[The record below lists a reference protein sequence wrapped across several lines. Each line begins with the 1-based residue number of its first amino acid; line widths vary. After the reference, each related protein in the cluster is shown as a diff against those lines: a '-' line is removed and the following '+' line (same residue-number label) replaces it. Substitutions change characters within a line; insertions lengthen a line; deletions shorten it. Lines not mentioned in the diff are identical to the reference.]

1 MMIDVEQTELMRRI
15 VAKSVMLF
23 EKLELKSQWIQLEGD
38 HSADKHLDMW
48 AKVLSSDNEPEK
60 LSQFRELAGLSI
72 LDTEFMLSPVVL
84 RNEASLPAWANTL
97 ARVLNYFT
105 ETETVAGCLE
115 KDNPIPFEEL
125 LLPFV
130 ADFQQRIAGCLG
142 EERLSKECHQQIQR
156 KLLQL
161 LSDYTANTFYLEFQ
175 VFQTHNSSLVGNW
188 NFVTENNSCKVYQQ
202 FIKEFCDRRHQ
213 DFFAEYAMVGRILG
227 TLTNLW
233 YEAIVEFLKRIDADW
248 TELEAT
254 FNHGI
259 SLGEVNKIILS
270 LSDRHCGGRSVIA
283 LSFKNGKKLVYK
295 PKNLAMEAAFSQV
308 LDWLNHQ
315 GKLSRQMKVMKVLDK
330 NFYGWV
336 EFIESVECRD
346 EEELEAFY
354 HRTGILLGLGYILEA
369 TDMHQENIIAHG
381 AYPVL
386 IDCETLLQHRA
397 NLQVTDQQ
405 HNTANSAA
413 IEQLSNSV
421 LRSHFLPDLVVGK
434 DNSNIYDMSGLGSF
448 AEQKLTYEKPQWK
461 NINTDT
467 MRLEQESHQ
476 ILPIFPNI
484 PRCNQTPVGYETYA
498 QSIIGGFAEIYRLIL
513 THRHE
518 LLKSDGLLS
527 IFKHQ
532 EVRFV
537 FRNTM
542 VYGLTHRYMH
552 QPKFM
557 EEGVAYS
564 IVLEQLARGHLFME
578 DKSPGNAILQ
588 AERKS
593 MQELDIPYFTANV
606 NDTALRFEGQEIVP
620 DYFQAPSY
628 LRMLELIREANE
640 DDLFKQTTIIKQ
652 SLSARLMTGH
662 QNGDILLV
670 PDTDKEFAL
679 SFSKKEAIDQ
689 ARHLASQIMRH
700 SIRGV
705 DGSITWIAPLYIQEL
720 QLYKVRLLPL
730 HIYDGLTGIAL
741 FFAALYKVTEENQ
754 YRDTCYKILQTVR
767 KQFREKTT
775 RQDALKQMGHGIAL
789 GYSGIPYAFSQIS
802 YLLNDSVLRAE
813 SVDAVMTIDEISL
826 SAEKNIDVFTGIPG
840 ACLAL
845 LEVFRSTKE
854 EAVLHKAR
862 MCGEIL
868 LQRCEVN
875 KQHQEK
881 ISEQNQRDIVIP
893 NRKNKLISTTFYPS
907 SFIPHRFADSSK
919 HTEINW
925 NDYMYAFAYGEA
937 GIRQTLRRLALVTGE
952 QRFIWLHDKEQTN
965 KISLNEQFSRYTK
978 PPIKSQQ
985 PACFMPGLFTG
996 LAGCG
1001 YSLLRDRYAHLF
1013 PNIFLFE

>member
-1 MMIDVEQTELMRRI
+1 MMINVDQTEFIHRI
-15 VAKSVMLF
+15 VAKSIMLF
-23 EKLELKSQWIQLEGD
+23 EKLDCKSQLIQLE
-38 HSADKHLDMW
+38 DKKSVDKYSNMW
-48 AKVLSSDNEPEK
+48 TKVLSSDDELEK
-60 LSQFRELAGLSI
+60 LSQFMKMADLSSSDVGFI
-72 LDTEFMLSPVVL
+72 LSPVIL
-84 RNEASLPAWANTL
+84 SKTAFLPAWANTL
-97 ARVLNYFT
+97 ARVLNDFT
-105 ETETVAGCLE
+105 ETKTVAGCLE

-130 ADFQQRIAGCLG
+130 KDFQNRITGCLG
-142 EERLSKECHQQIQR
+142 TRRLSQECHQQIQR

-175 VFQTHNSSLVGNW
+175 VFQTHNSPLIGNYDCQS
-188 NFVTENNSCKVYQQ
+188 ENISHKIYQQ
-202 FIKEFCDRRHQ
+202 FIEEFWSHRYL
-213 DFFAEYAMVGRILG
+213 DFFEEYAMLGRILG

-233 YEAIVEFLKRIDADW
+233 YETICEFVERLDADW
-248 TELEAT
+248 EELETT
-254 FNHGI
+254 FNNDVA
-259 SLGEVNKIILS
+259 LGVVNKLCLS

-283 LSFKNGKKLVYK
+283 LSFTNAQKLVYK
-295 PKNLAMEAAFSQV
+295 PKNLAMEAGFSQV

-315 GKLSRQMKVMKVLDK
+315 AKLSHKMKVMKVLDK
-330 NFYGWV
+330 NSHGWA
-336 EFIESVECRD
+336 EFIELVECHD
-346 EEELEAFY
+346 NEELKAFY
-354 HRTGILLGLGYILEA
+354 YRTGILLGLGYILEA

-397 NLQVTDQQ
+397 NLQVTEQQ
-405 HNTANSAA
+405 HNTANSTA
-413 IEQLSNSV
+413 IDLLSNSV

-467 MRLEQESHQ
+467 MRLKQESHQ

-484 PRCNQTPVGYETYA
+484 PRCNQTPVGYETYT
-498 QSIIGGFAEIYRLIL
+498 QSIISGFAEIYRLIL

-564 IVLEQLARGHLFME
+564 IVLEQLARGHLFLE

-767 KQFREKTT
+767 QQFRKPTT
-775 RQDALKQMGHGIAL
+775 RQEALKQMGHGIAL
-789 GYSGIPYAFSQIS
+789 GYSGIPYVFSQIS
-802 YLLNDSVLRAE
+802 RLLNDSNLQQE
-813 SVDAVMTIDEISL
+813 SIDAVMTIDEVSL
-826 SAEKNIDVFTGIPG
+826 SFEPNLDVFTGVAG

-845 LEVFRSTKE
+845 LEVFDLTTKK
-854 EAVLHKAR
+854 AVLHKACI
-862 MCGEIL
+862 CGDIL
-868 LQRCEVN
+868 LQRWEVN
-875 KQHQEK
+875 KQERAN
-881 ISEQNQRDIVIP
+881 ISEQHQKD
-893 NRKNKLISTTFYPS
+893 
-907 SFIPHRFADSSK
+907 
-919 HTEINW
+919 
-925 NDYMYAFAYGEA
+925 MYVFAYGEA
-937 GIRQTLRRLALVTGE
+937 GIRETLRRLSLVTNE
-952 QRFIWLHDKEQTN
+952 QRFIRLDNEKQTQEL
-965 KISLNEQFSRYTK
+965 SLSKQFSRYTK